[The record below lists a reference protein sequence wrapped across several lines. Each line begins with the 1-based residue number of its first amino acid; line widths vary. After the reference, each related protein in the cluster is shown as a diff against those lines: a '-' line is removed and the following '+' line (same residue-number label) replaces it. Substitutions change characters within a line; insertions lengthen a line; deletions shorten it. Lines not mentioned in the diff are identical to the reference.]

1 MTKKHSLQL
10 VLNEIRKSD
19 DPTLLECTFVVLD
32 YEKSNNNVV
41 VSREVALQ
49 GAKTLLNKPI
59 VAAYREV
66 EEPNTNTD
74 NFGSHEDY
82 LSVNRYGDLTI
93 KTDTEAIG
101 VFTTEGY
108 ETVVNVDGKDKTVLA
123 ADAVLW
129 RTRFSDACDLLLE
142 WYDRGININTSCE
155 YLYSNYSF
163 KDGVEYHHSPIYFE
177 GHAVLASEN
186 RGETSEVLPAYESS
200 KLLSFNE
207 INKFNKLV
215 AQAIDQQKDALKEVK
230 NMEEKEVIQE
240 EVKEEQVTEEVVT
253 ETPAEE
259 VKEEVVEPEKVEE
272 PSVEAPVENE
282 EVTALKSELAQ
293 LKEELSKVKAEKD
306 SLHEQFNSATE
317 KLTQLNSQVLE
328 LQPFKEQVESE
339 TFAKS
344 LNAKKDFYSAKFTAL
359 NAKEKFDSEE
369 VQALVGKTVFETEE
383 GKEAILQ
390 LNTMLVE
397 MVEVKT
403 EVTNE
408 PSLIKEVAS
417 KRENLIPSATDFD
430 SRYGA

>member
-108 ETVVNVDGKDKTVLA
+108 ETVIKVNGEDKTVLA

-129 RTRFSDACDLLLE
+129 QTRFSDACDLLME

-186 RGETSEVLPAYESS
+186 RGETSEVLPAYDSS

-215 AQAIDQQKDALKEVK
+215 AQAINQNKDALKEVK
-230 NMEEKEVIQE
+230 NVEEKEVVQE
-240 EVKEEQVTEEVVT
+240 EIIVKEEQVVEEVVA

-272 PSVEAPVENE
+272 PSVEAPAEDVE
-282 EVTALKSELAQ
+282 ALKSELAQ
-293 LKEELSKVKAEKD
+293 LKEELSKVKSEKD

-317 KLTQLNSQVLE
+317 KLTQLNSQVEALK
-328 LQPFKEQVESE
+328 PFKEQVDQE
-339 TFAKS
+339 AHKKA
-344 LNAKKDFYSAKFTAL
+344 LNEKKDFYSAKFKAL
-359 NAKEKFDSEE
+359 NAKEKFDTEE
-369 VQALVGKTVFETEE
+369 VQALVSKTVFETEE
-383 GKEAILQ
+383 AKDAILQ

-403 EVTNE
+403 EVTTE

-417 KRENLIPSATDFD
+417 KRENLIPAATDFD
-430 SRYGA
+430 SRYSS